1 MNFKLLVTS
10 RSFGTVGDEATNLLR
25 DAGIQIDHA
34 TAAQFEA
41 LIENY
46 DALIIGA
53 HPFLP
58 ELMEKCHNLKIICKH
73 GAELDNIPL
82 DKAKELG
89 ITVTNV
95 PGVNSHRVA
104 DLTFGLLLAVARQI
118 SYTDRLVHSG
128 KWQTATG
135 TDVYGKTLGLLGL
148 GAIGKNVA
156 LRAKGFGMTVLAY
169 DPFVQ
174 ALPEDFSHVT
184 LCDLDYVLQNSDFLS
199 LHLPLNSETV
209 KILTE
214 EKLLMM
220 KRGSYV
226 INTAK
231 GELIDEDALF
241 HLLKAKHL
249 AGAALDVC
257 TVEPIEPL
265 NPLLTLEN
273 VIITPHIGVYSKE
286 AIAQVSLSCAKSV
299 LSKLNEI
306 QRPFVRI

>member
-25 DAGIQIDHA
+25 EAHIQVDYA
-34 TAAQFEA
+34 TSAQFESM
-41 LIENY
+41 IQNY

-53 HPFLP
+53 HPFPP

-82 DKAKELG
+82 EKAKELG

-118 SYTDRLVHSG
+118 SYTDKLVHSG

-135 TDVYGKTLGLLGL
+135 TDVYGKTLGILGL

-156 LRAKGFGMTVLAY
+156 LRAKGFGMNVLAC
-169 DPFVQ
+169 DPFVHD
-174 ALPEDFSHVT
+174 LSNDFSHVT

-199 LHLPLNSETV
+199 LHLPLNPETFM
-209 KILTE
+209 ILTE
-214 EKLLMM
+214 EKLRKM
-220 KRGSYV
+220 RWGSYL

-231 GELIDEDALF
+231 GELVDEDALF
-241 HLLKAKHL
+241 HLLKEKHI

-257 TVEPIEPL
+257 TTEPIPPSS
-265 NPLLTLEN
+265 PLLTLEN

-286 AIAQVSLSCAKSV
+286 AISEVSLVCAKNV
-299 LSKLNEI
+299 LSKLKEVESA
-306 QRPFVRI
+306 FVAM